1 METLDFPHHID
12 EPPTLL
18 LWRMD
23 DLMPLVLALVA
34 GILAGQLTIALLLG
48 ALLSHGYRR
57 FRDRQADG
65 YALHL
70 IYWFGLMPLG
80 ARSTPNPFAR
90 HYVP

>member
-18 LWRMD
+18 IWRMD
-23 DLMPLVLALVA
+23 DLMPIVLALVG
-34 GILAGQLTIALLLG
+34 GILTDHLAISLIIG
-48 ALLSHGYRR
+48 ALLAHGYRK

-70 IYWFGLMPLG
+70 LYWLGLMPL
-80 ARSTPNPFAR
+80 AAPTIPNPFAR
-90 HYVP
+90 RWAP

>member
-18 LWRMD
+18 IWRMD
-23 DLMPLVLALVA
+23 DLMPFVLALSA
-34 GILAGQLTIALLLG
+34 GILTGHLMIALIIGAALG
-48 ALLSHGYRR
+48 HGYRK

-70 IYWFGLMPLG
+70 LYWWGLVPLAG
-80 ARSTPNPFAR
+80 PTAPNPFAR
-90 HYVP
+90 RWVP